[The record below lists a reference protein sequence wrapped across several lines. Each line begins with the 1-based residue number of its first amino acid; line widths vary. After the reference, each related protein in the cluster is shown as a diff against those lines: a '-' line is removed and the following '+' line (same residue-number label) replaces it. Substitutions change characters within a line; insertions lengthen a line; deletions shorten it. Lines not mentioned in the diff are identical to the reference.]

1 MAVINGDRIIGTEE
15 NDSLVGGLGNDS
27 LYGLNGDDIL
37 TDVEGDDRLVGG
49 LGRDTLAGGLGEDT
63 YYVDNLEDKIFE
75 VLNLDIDTVKSSV
88 DWVLGSHLENL
99 TLIDNTDAVF
109 GSGNELDNKILGNN
123 ADNSLFGGSNGN
135 DSLYGYAGND
145 VLIGGVGND
154 RLVGY
159 IGSDS
164 LTGGSGNDIL
174 ILGNNTTES
183 NNQNSDSENNTIEV
197 NYQNSGFE
205 NNTIGI
211 NYQDSGS
218 KNDTIESNYQD
229 SDSDTV
235 YYDSGDGTDKIYG
248 FVRGRGGDVIQ
259 FQGISNINVV
269 KNGID
274 TQFFTGE
281 SLLVTIRRTTGF
293 TEADV
298 NVNLVSD
305 GDFTF

>member
-145 VLIGGVGND
+145 DLIGGVGND
-154 RLVGY
+154 RLVGD

-164 LTGGSGNDIL
+164 LTGGAGNDIL
-174 ILGNNTTES
+174 ILGKNTTVS
-183 NNQNSDSENNTIEV
+183 NNQNSDSANITIEV
-197 NYQNSGFE
+197 NSQISGFE

-211 NYQDSGS
+211 NSQNSDS
-218 KNDTIESNYQD
+218 NNVTTVSNYQD